1 MEDMRVIKKNL
12 FALLAGALLVPTLS
26 VANPTIVDDPF
37 EIMVSSVQENGL
49 HGRWGYTAESA
60 PEQYRRGGLAIF
72 EENGQNKVVV
82 KFEEADVF
90 GQNVKVSGST
100 IRFKFTYE
108 GVTFD
113 VELTVKGDTLNGTYT
128 STDGTFGIKADR
140 LKVM

>member
-1 MEDMRVIKKNL
+1 MEDMRIIKKNL
-12 FALLAGALLVPTLS
+12 FALLAGAMLVPNLS
-26 VANPTIVDDPF
+26 VAHPTIVDEAM
-37 EIMVSSVQENGL
+37 EIMVSSVQENGIY
-49 HGRWGYTAESA
+49 GRWGYTAESA

-90 GQNVKVSGST
+90 GQNVKVSGNT

-108 GVTFD
+108 GATFD
-113 VELTVKGDTLNGTYT
+113 VELTVKGDTLTGNYTSPDGTY
-128 STDGTFGIKADR
+128 SIKADR